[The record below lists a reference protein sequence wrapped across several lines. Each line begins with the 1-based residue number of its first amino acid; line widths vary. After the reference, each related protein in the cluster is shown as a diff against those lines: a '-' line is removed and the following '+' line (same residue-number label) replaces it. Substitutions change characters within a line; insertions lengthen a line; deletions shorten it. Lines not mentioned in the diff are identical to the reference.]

1 MDILGKVNKV
11 PGGIMV
17 VPMLITA
24 VINTFAP
31 GALKI
36 GGPVTGAFS
45 GYGAMAFIGALLFT
59 AGSQAKYS
67 DLRLICSR
75 GGVLVV
81 VRLLVAY
88 IGSWLTIKFFG
99 LDGFCGVSAMAI
111 TILLAN
117 CNPGVY
123 MGLMQSY
130 GDNVDKAAM
139 GIINLIAVPA
149 TPLVI
154 LGIAD
159 GTGFDYMSAV
169 STLVPFT
176 LGLVLANA
184 DEKIRKMFSTATPVV
199 LMFVGACL
207 GASINMKAI
216 ASRRSYPD
224 SDTHLH
230 LPAYHDSRRQDY
242 TETPRLRRSRGDMP
256 RRLRRRSSALHRRE
270 PAAVRALCRNGH
282 RSDGGRPRRFDNSLP
297 VHHEVDRLEVRK
309 RRAACAARCEITSGA
324 QLGRTSQFYLPAVS
338 R

>member
-59 AGSQAKYS
+59 AGRQAKYS

-216 ASRRSYPD
+216 ANVGVAEVILIAI
-224 SDTHLH
+224 HIFIF
-230 LPAYHDSRRQDY
+230 LPIMIAADKII
-242 TETPRLRRSRGDMP
+242 LRRPGY
-256 RRLRRRSSALHRRE
+256 
-270 PAAVRALCRNGH
+270 AAVAATCL
-282 RSDGGRPRRFDNSLP
+282 GGFAVVAPRFIGESLP
-297 VHHEVDRLEVRK
+297 QYAPYVETVTAQMAVVLVVSIIVYPY
-309 RRAACAARCEITSGA
+309 ITKWIVSKFGSGA
-324 QLGRTSQFYLPAVS
+324 QPAQPAAK
-338 R
+338 

>member
-1 MDILGKVNKV
+1 
-11 PGGIMV
+11 
-17 VPMLITA
+17 
-24 VINTFAP
+24 
-31 GALKI
+31 
-36 GGPVTGAFS
+36 
-45 GYGAMAFIGALLFT
+45 MAFIGALLFT

-216 ASRRSYPD
+216 ANVGVAEVILIAI
-224 SDTHLH
+224 HVFVF
-230 LPAYHDSRRQDY
+230 LPIMIAADKDY

-256 RRLRRRSSALHRRE
+256 RRLRRRSAALHRRE

>member
-17 VPMLITA
+17 VPMIITA
-24 VINTFAP
+24 VINTFVP
-31 GALKI
+31 GVLKI
-36 GGPVTGAFS
+36 GGPTTGAFS
-45 GYGAMAFIGALLFT
+45 GAGAMAFIGALLFT

-67 DLRLICSR
+67 DLRAICSR

-81 VRLLVAY
+81 VRLAVAY

-111 TILLAN
+111 TIVLAN

-123 MGLMQSY
+123 AGLMQSY
-130 GDNVDKAAM
+130 GDNIDKAAM
-139 GIINLIAVPA
+139 GVINLIAVPA

-159 GTGFDYMSAV
+159 GTGFDYMSAI
-169 STLVPFT
+169 STLIPFS
-176 LGLVLANA
+176 LGMILANA

-216 ASRRSYPD
+216 LNVGIAEVILIAIHLFIFMPIMIATDRFILKRPGYASVAATCLGGFAVVAPRVIGER
-224 SDTHLH
+224 
-230 LPAYHDSRRQDY
+230 LPQYQPYVESVTAQMAVVLVFSIIVFPYITKWIVSKYGSGVQ
-242 TETPRLRRSRGDMP
+242 
-256 RRLRRRSSALHRRE
+256 AAQQA
-270 PAAVRALCRNGH
+270 PA
-282 RSDGGRPRRFDNSLP
+282 
-297 VHHEVDRLEVRK
+297 K
-309 RRAACAARCEITSGA
+309 
-324 QLGRTSQFYLPAVS
+324 
-338 R
+338 

>member
-139 GIINLIAVPA
+139 GIINLIAGPA

-216 ASRRSYPD
+216 ANVGV
-224 SDTHLH
+224 
-230 LPAYHDSRRQDY
+230 A
-242 TETPRLRRSRGDMP
+242 
-256 RRLRRRSSALHRRE
+256 
-270 PAAVRALCRNGH
+270 
-282 RSDGGRPRRFDNSLP
+282 
-297 VHHEVDRLEVRK
+297 EVIDRKSV
-309 RRAACAARCEITSGA
+309 
-324 QLGRTSQFYLPAVS
+324 V
-338 R
+338 

>member
-99 LDGFCGVSAMAI
+99 LDGFCGASAMAV
-111 TILLAN
+111 TVALSN
-117 CNPGVY
+117 PNPGVY
-123 MGLMQSY
+123 AGLMQSY

-139 GIINLIAVPA
+139 GVINLIAVPA

-159 GTGFDYMSAV
+159 GTGFDYMSAI
-169 STLVPFT
+169 STFIPFA
-176 LGLVLANA
+176 LGMILANA
-184 DEKIRKMFSTATPVV
+184 DEKIRKMFSTATPII
-199 LMFVGACL
+199 LIFVGACL
-207 GASINMKAI
+207 GSSVNLKAI
-216 ASRRSYPD
+216 LNVGLAEIVIIAI
-224 SDTHLH
+224 LLFIF
-230 LPAYHDSRRQDY
+230 LPTMVATDRFI
-242 TETPRLRRSRGDMP
+242 LRRPGYASVAATCLGGLSVVAP
-256 RRLRRRSSALHRRE
+256 TVIGERLPQYQPYVESATAQL
-270 PAAVRALCRNGH
+270 AVVLV
-282 RSDGGRPRRFDNSLP
+282 FSLIVFP
-297 VHHEVDRLEVRK
+297 Y
-309 RRAACAARCEITSGA
+309 ITKWIVSKYGSGA
-324 QLGRTSQFYLPAVS
+324 QPAK
-338 R
+338 

>member
-1 MDILGKVNKV
+1 
-11 PGGIMV
+11 
-17 VPMLITA
+17 
-24 VINTFAP
+24 
-31 GALKI
+31 
-36 GGPVTGAFS
+36 
-45 GYGAMAFIGALLFT
+45 MAFIGALLFT

-149 TPLVI
+149 T
-154 LGIAD
+154 
-159 GTGFDYMSAV
+159 
-169 STLVPFT
+169 
-176 LGLVLANA
+176 
-184 DEKIRKMFSTATPVV
+184 
-199 LMFVGACL
+199 ACL

-216 ASRRSYPD
+216 ANVGVAEVILIAI
-224 SDTHLH
+224 HIFIF
-230 LPAYHDSRRQDY
+230 LPIMIAADKII
-242 TETPRLRRSRGDMP
+242 LRRPGY
-256 RRLRRRSSALHRRE
+256 
-270 PAAVRALCRNGH
+270 AAVAATCL
-282 RSDGGRPRRFDNSLP
+282 GGFAVVAPRFIGESLP
-297 VHHEVDRLEVRK
+297 QYAPYVETVTAQMAVVR
-309 RRAACAARCEITSGA
+309 
-324 QLGRTSQFYLPAVS
+324 
-338 R
+338 